1 MGLKLKGGIFMKKVY
16 EIRKPTKTT
25 IAVNEDRLTITR
37 KGLLNTLN
45 IGLSGNKT
53 IRLKQVTSLQL
64 KLGTNLT
71 NGYLQLG
78 LLGDSS
84 HRQGLFN
91 ATQDE
96 NTIMFS
102 KKYNDDMQELH
113 DYIDNYS
120 ENPIENETPQA
131 KSVTE
136 ELKEYKELLDMEI
149 ITQEE
154 FEAKKKELLNL

>member
-1 MGLKLKGGIFMKKVY
+1 MKKVY

-25 IAVNEDRLTITR
+25 ITVNKDRLTITR

-45 IGLSGNKT
+45 VGLSGDKT
-53 IRLKQVTSLQL
+53 IRLKQITSLQL

-78 LLGDSS
+78 LIGDSS

-102 KKYNDDMQELH
+102 KKYNDDMKELH

-120 ENPIENETPQA
+120 EKPIANEASQT
-131 KSVTE
+131 KSVAE
-136 ELKEYKELLDMEI
+136 ELKEYKELLDMDI

-154 FEAKKKELLNL
+154 FDAKKKEILG